1 MANNQ
6 GKAKVAPL
14 DSVRA
19 SLPASITVRLADGGE
34 VKVPK
39 LRTGEYYQVMIALE
53 DLPGRVVDQLGV
65 DPIAWL
71 NQARDQGAVATVLAV
86 LPKLLAVAFD
96 ETVAVIAAATHLK
109 PKFLKEETYLED
121 LLAIVEAILEV
132 NNVERVVELL
142 KNLKTRLQKTGII
155 GNLAD
160 KIPSLSNEASHTSP
174 EN

>member
-1 MANNQ
+1 MA
-6 GKAKVAPL
+6 KDEKKITPL
-14 DSVRA
+14 DSVRV
-19 SLPASITVRLADGGE
+19 SMPAAITVQLAGGGE

-39 LRTGEYYQVMIALE
+39 LRTGEYYQVMMALE
-53 DLPGRVVDQLGV
+53 DLPERVVEQLGV
-65 DPIAWL
+65 DPIVWL
-71 NQARDQGAVATVLAV
+71 RQSQEQGIVSAMLSV
-86 LPKLLAVAFD
+86 LPNLLAVAFD
-96 ETVAVIAAATHLK
+96 QVVGVIAVATHLK